1 MADAKIVDIKGVQ
14 WELKDGVARND
25 ILNLQN
31 KNEEITAKID
41 NIEKTRF
48 TNLSGINTNISPTP
62 KWVKISGLYS
72 GSFYNGN
79 VFIITSRRGE
89 IIQLICPIDDNN
101 TTFTP
106 VAISLWRGVSKIGG
120 IRFKDGDIYILTAG
134 WNSLRV
140 NQISGDKVE
149 IIIKDE
155 NPPDDTIEIKI
166 NDVQFKEQSTN

>member
-14 WELKDGVARND
+14 WELKDEVARNN

-31 KNEEITAKID
+31 KDEEISARIND
-41 NIEKTRF
+41 VEKTRF
-48 TNLSGINTNISPTP
+48 TNLSGRITNMTSNA

-72 GSFYNGN
+72 GDFFNNN

-101 TTFTP
+101 SIYTP
-106 VAISLWRGVSKIGG
+106 VAVSLWRGINKIGA
-120 IRFKDGDIYILTAG
+120 IRFKDGDIYIYTAG

-140 NQISGDKVE
+140 NQISGNPVK
-149 IIIKDE
+149 IIIEDQI
-155 NPPDDTIEIKI
+155 PPSDVIEIKI
-166 NDVQFKEQSTN
+166 NEVQFKEQSTN

>member
-1 MADAKIVDIKGVQ
+1 MADVKIVDIDNSQ
-14 WELKDGVARND
+14 WSIKDEVARND

-48 TNLSGINTNISPTP
+48 TNLSGRNTNISPNQ
-62 KWVKISGLYS
+62 KWMKISGLYS
-72 GSFYNGN
+72 GNYYNNN

-89 IIQLICPIDDNN
+89 IIQLICPIEDNN
-101 TTFTP
+101 TMSTP
-106 VAISLWRGVSKIGG
+106 VAIRLWRGVDKING
-120 IRFKDGDIYILTAG
+120 IRFKNGDIYILNLA

-155 NPPDDTIEIKI
+155 NPPDDAIEIKI
-166 NDVQFKEQSTN
+166 NEVQFKE

>member
-1 MADAKIVDIKGVQ
+1 MADVKIIDIDNEQ
-14 WELKDGVARND
+14 WNMKDQEARNG

-48 TNLSGINTNISPTP
+48 TNLSGRDINLAPNQ

-72 GSFYNGN
+72 GNYYNNN

-101 TTFTP
+101 AISTP
-106 VAISLWRGVSKIGG
+106 VAINLWSGISKIGS
-120 IRFKDGDIYILTAG
+120 IRFKDGDIYILTFG
-134 WNSLRV
+134 WNALRI

-149 IIIKDE
+149 IIIKNE
-155 NPPDDTIEIKI
+155 NPPDDAIEIKI
-166 NDVQFKEQSTN
+166 NEVQFKE

>member
-1 MADAKIVDIKGVQ
+1 MADVKIIDIDNEQ
-14 WELKDGVARND
+14 WNMKDQEARNN

-48 TNLSGINTNISPTP
+48 TNLLGIDTNMSANQ

-72 GSFYNGN
+72 GNYYNNN

-89 IIQLICPIDDNN
+89 VIHLICPIDDNN
-101 TTFTP
+101 IIFTP
-106 VAISLWRGVSKIGG
+106 MAICLWKGINKIEG
-120 IRFKDGDIYILTAG
+120 IRFKNGDIYIFTAG

-149 IIIKDE
+149 IIIKE
-155 NPPDDTIEIKI
+155 EIPPDDAIEIKI
-166 NDVQFKEQSTN
+166 NEVQFKE